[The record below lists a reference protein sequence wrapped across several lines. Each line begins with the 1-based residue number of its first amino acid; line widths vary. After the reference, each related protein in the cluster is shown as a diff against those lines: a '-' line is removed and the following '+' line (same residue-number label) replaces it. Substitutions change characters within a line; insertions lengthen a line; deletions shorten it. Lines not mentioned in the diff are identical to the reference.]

1 MDEKRRDI
9 RIPEE
14 NTIILNVLPEG
25 DEAGVKEV
33 FELPT
38 RDISAGGMRVV
49 AKGSFPPDREV
60 NLEFVLSHSQRVIK
74 GRGRIRWSAQSQEE
88 DQFEVG
94 IEFIKL
100 KPEDL
105 AALLDHI
112 YNRPVF

>member
-25 DEAGVKEV
+25 EAGVKEV
-33 FELPT
+33 FELASL
-38 RDISAGGMRVV
+38 DISAGGLRVI
-49 AKGSFPPDREV
+49 AKDSFPADREV
-60 NLEFVLSHSQRVIK
+60 NLEFVLKNTQRVIK
-74 GRGRIRWSAQSQEE
+74 GRGRIRWASQSSGE

>member
-25 DEAGVKEV
+25 EEAGVKEV
-33 FELPT
+33 FELPSL
-38 RDISAGGMRVV
+38 DISAGGLRVV
-49 AKGSFPPDREV
+49 AKDSFPADREV
-60 NLEFVLSHSQRVIK
+60 NLEFVLKNSQRVIK
-74 GRGRIRWSAQSQEE
+74 GRGRIRWAAHSADEN
-88 DQFEVG
+88 QFEVG

>member
-9 RIPEE
+9 RISEE

-25 DEAGVKEV
+25 EAAGVKEV
-33 FELPT
+33 FELAS

-49 AKGSFPPDREV
+49 AKDSLPPDREV
-60 NLEFVLSHSQRVIK
+60 NLEFVLSNTQRVIK
-74 GRGRIRWSAQSQEE
+74 GKGRIRWTSQSPEE